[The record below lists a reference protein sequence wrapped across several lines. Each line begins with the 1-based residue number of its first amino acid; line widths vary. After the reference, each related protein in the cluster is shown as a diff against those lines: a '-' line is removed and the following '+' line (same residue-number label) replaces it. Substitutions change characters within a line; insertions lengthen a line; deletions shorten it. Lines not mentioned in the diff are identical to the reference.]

1 MHDEPPGVSIALIG
15 LRGSGK
21 STLGPDLAAR
31 LGFNF
36 VDTDD
41 LVLDRFEEPSFVS
54 VMHVHGEAA
63 WRAAELG
70 VACEL
75 LGQPDRVLAM
85 GGGMPAIPG
94 VLDAIR
100 EAKEAGQLIVIY
112 LAADPTLLGERLSA
126 SPGDRS
132 SLTGQGLIEEIA
144 QLHADRDP
152 SYRSVADIICPIF
165 DEPACDTSARLLGL
179 VGGS

>member
-1 MHDEPPGVSIALIG
+1 
-15 LRGSGK
+15 
-21 STLGPDLAAR
+21 
-31 LGFNF
+31 
-36 VDTDD
+36 
-41 LVLDRFEEPSFVS
+41 
-54 VMHVHGEAA
+54 MHVHGEAA

-132 SLTGQGLIEEIA
+132 SLTGQGLIEESHSSMRIETPGTIGGRHH
-144 QLHADRDP
+144 L
-152 SYRSVADIICPIF
+152 SVF
-165 DEPACDTSARLLGL
+165 DEPACDTSAVYLACRRLLRFPKVQRTCFRLHRSQLRSSCVCG
-179 VGGS
+179 